1 MRQPAMIRAGCL
13 EVSTQVRLEVLSQTL
28 RPKFSILGVFLALP
42 TKTSFTTSQNYPKYE
57 VWAIEILCGRIPL
70 RLSQSP
76 YPLTVKYLQGFYRNG
91 YLLNVLNAT
100 FGSLA
105 MQQIAL
111 ICILKIWSSLLWQN
125 PTTHTHELYFAD
137 IRVTSSFGFDLL
149 SSWGGGDTNHIST
162 RRERWLQRQG

>member
-1 MRQPAMIRAGCL
+1 MGSDILLCFLGCGIARFLSLQPASR
-13 EVSTQVRLEVLSQTL
+13 SVRVASRSHRGLPRGPREQTL
-28 RPKFSILGVFLALP
+28 RPKWSILGVFLALP

-57 VWAIEILCGRIPL
+57 VWEIEILCGRIPL

-91 YLLNVLNAT
+91 DLLNVLNAT

-111 ICILKIWSSLLWQN
+111 ICILKIWSSLL
-125 PTTHTHELYFAD
+125 
-137 IRVTSSFGFDLL
+137 
-149 SSWGGGDTNHIST
+149 
-162 RRERWLQRQG
+162 

>member
-1 MRQPAMIRAGCL
+1 MGCGKARFGRKGQKPL
-13 EVSTQVRLEVLSQTL
+13 EVKNFVLKFCSMGPHVRVASRSQGTNFET
-28 RPKFSILGVFLALP
+28 KIFNFKWYLALP

-91 YLLNVLNAT
+91 DLLNVLNAT

-105 MQQIAL
+105 MQQS
-111 ICILKIWSSLLWQN
+111 C
-125 PTTHTHELYFAD
+125 PYLYFED
-137 IRVTSSFGFDLL
+137 LEQPPVTKPDHSYPRAVLCRYKSHQLF
-149 SSWGGGDTNHIST
+149 WV
-162 RRERWLQRQG
+162 